1 MTTAHLRIHRYDALR
16 PGPRLIVLGGV
27 HGNETCGSVALER
40 LAAEIDAGGIALAR
54 GTLTLV
60 PVANPLARALGR
72 REGDRNLNRM
82 LRPTAIPRDNEDR
95 IANRLC
101 PLLAEHEVL
110 LDLHSFHTGGE
121 PFAMIGPEDNDGPVE
136 PFAQAGREQAFAAC
150 LGAPRVVEG
159 WLDTYARGVRRRRER
174 DGPGAPYADPEYGV
188 GTTEYLRSR
197 GGIAVTLECGQH
209 EDPRA
214 PEFAYRAALRALSHL
229 RMAEVDVEPATRPRE
244 MLRLVEV
251 FDRLHPDDRLVR
263 AWASF
268 EPVRAGE
275 PVGVRRDGE
284 PVAAPADGRIV
295 FPNPNAVVGAEW
307 FYFAVP
313 SPRRP

>member
-1 MTTAHLRIHRYDALR
+1 MTSSLLRTHRFDALR

-27 HGNETCGSVALER
+27 HGNETCGSVALAR
-40 LAAEIDAGGIALAR
+40 LAAELDAGDLVLTR
-54 GTLTLV
+54 GTVTLV

-72 REGDRNLNRM
+72 REGERNLNRM
-82 LRPTAIPRDNEDR
+82 LRPTAVPRDNEDR

-101 PLLAEHEVL
+101 PLLDAHQVL

-121 PFAMIGPEDNDGPVE
+121 PFAMIGPEDNDGPIE
-136 PFAQAGREQAFAAC
+136 PFAQAAAEHAFAAS

-174 DGPGAPYADPEYGV
+174 DGASPYADPEYGV

-214 PEFAYRAALRALSHL
+214 PDFAHRAVLRALVHL
-229 RMAEVDVEPATRPRE
+229 RMAAVEVEPAPPPRE
-244 MLRLVEV
+244 LLRLVEV
-251 FDRLHPDDRLVR
+251 FDRLHPGDRLAR
-263 AWASF
+263 AWTSF
-268 EPVRAGE
+268 EPIRAGE
-275 PVGVRRDGE
+275 PIGVRHDGT
-284 PVAAPADGRIV
+284 PVPAPADGRVV
-295 FPNPNAVVGAEW
+295 FPNPNAGVGAEW
-307 FYFAVP
+307 CYFAVP
-313 SPRRP
+313 SPRRL